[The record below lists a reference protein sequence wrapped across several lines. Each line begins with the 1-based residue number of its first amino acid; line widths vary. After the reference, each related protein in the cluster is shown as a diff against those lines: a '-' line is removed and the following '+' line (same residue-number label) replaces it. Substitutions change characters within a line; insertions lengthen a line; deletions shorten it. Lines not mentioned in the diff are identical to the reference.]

1 MVPTDMARKLE
12 LPAVLFLYF
21 TAGALA
27 TIAYLDPPN
36 LGRFWQIIAYTAA
49 AGLII
54 VPFTFDART
63 RAAVTALVTAAVASR
78 IWALIY
84 RQPDPP
90 IVDPLAGGLIWAS
103 LAAGIVAIIARDH
116 DRPHHDKLPR

>member
-1 MVPTDMARKLE
+1 MVPNPARKLE
-12 LPAVLFLYF
+12 ASAVLFLYF

-36 LGRFWQIIAYTAA
+36 LGGFWQIVAFAAA
-49 AGLII
+49 AGLVI

-63 RAAVTALVTAAVASR
+63 RAAITALVTATVASR
-78 IWALIY
+78 VWALIY

-103 LAAGIVAIIARDH
+103 IAAGIVAIITRDH
-116 DRPHHDKLPR
+116 DRPYHDKLSR